1 MKTLGKLSQIAIL
14 SIATVFVVGC
24 GGGGDSGSS
33 TDTNASTDTTIT
45 HNGVDYK
52 TVKSPTTGRVWL
64 DRNLGAA
71 RVCQTFNDTACY
83 GDYYQWGRN
92 ADGHQDSTSLL
103 TSTQA
108 IDVTNVGYPSFIK
121 GNLDWAKPGVDNGG
135 ATRAVNWSKTD
146 GSSVCPKGFR
156 VPNKAE
162 LSAEFANIHNKT
174 DAFNSFL
181 KLPVSGFRN
190 AIDGSMI
197 NVGLKG
203 YLWSTT
209 PTGTN
214 NAYRAKYEPSNAF
227 VTPYYRGDGKAIR
240 CIKAQ

>member
-14 SIATVFVVGC
+14 SLATAFVVGC
-24 GGGGDSGSS
+24 GGGGDSSNN
-33 TDTNASTDTTIT
+33 TTTDTTIT
-45 HNGVDYK
+45 HNGVSYK
-52 TVKSPTTGRVWL
+52 TVKSPTTGRIWL

-92 ADGHQDSTSLL
+92 TDGHQDSTSST

-108 IDVTNVGYPSFIK
+108 TNVTNVGHMSFINK
-121 GNLDWAKPGVDNGG
+121 HFDWAKSGVDNNG

-146 GSSVCPKGFR
+146 GSSVCPVGFR
-156 VPNKAE
+156 VPTKDE
-162 LSAEFANIHNKT
+162 LSAEFANIHNKD

-181 KLPVSGFRN
+181 KLPTNGGRNFWSGYMELV
-190 AIDGSMI
+190 GSTGVI
-197 NVGLKG
+197 
-203 YLWSTT
+203 WSAT
-209 PTGTN
+209 PQGTN
-214 NAYRAKYEPSNAF
+214 NAYRVSYYSSNMNIALN
-227 VTPYYRGDGKAIR
+227 PRAMGEAIR